1 MLRHIMTL
9 YIKETAS
16 RYGMSIAQLA
26 KVMGVYRQTIYYY
39 IEQGDKNPLGQ
50 LEKIA
55 DAIGCSVDEL
65 FKGEPKEESAIKCP
79 HCGKPL
85 NIKIE

>member
-1 MLRHIMTL
+1 MNI
-9 YIKETAS
+9 YIKETAK
-16 RYGMSIAQLA
+16 RHGLTLIQLGDRLR
-26 KVMGVYRQTIYYY
+26 VSRQTIHYY
-39 IEQGDKNPLGQ
+39 IEQGDKNPMGQ

-55 DAIGCSVDEL
+55 NAIGCPIEEL
-65 FKGEPKEESAIKCP
+65 YRNTPIEESSIKCP

>member
-1 MLRHIMTL
+1 MNI
-9 YIKETAS
+9 YIKETAK
-16 RYGMSIAQLA
+16 RYGLTLIELGDRLRVS
-26 KVMGVYRQTIYYY
+26 RQTIHYY
-39 IEQGDKNPLGQ
+39 IEQGDKNPMGQ

-55 DAIGCSVDEL
+55 NAIGCTIEEL
-65 FKGEPKEESAIKCP
+65 YQSEPKTDISISCP